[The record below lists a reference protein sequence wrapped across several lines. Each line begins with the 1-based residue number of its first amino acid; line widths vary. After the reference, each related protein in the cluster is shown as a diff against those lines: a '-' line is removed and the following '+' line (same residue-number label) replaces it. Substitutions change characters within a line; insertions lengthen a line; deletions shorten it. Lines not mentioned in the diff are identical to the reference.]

1 VEKQSLSTR
10 KGGKKKWAVLVVF
23 TAVSI
28 LAVTFWLYLPQYLK
42 LQEIVNRMSH
52 TPNGMP

>member
-1 VEKQSLSTR
+1 MQMSKE
-10 KGGKKKWAVLVVF
+10 KWAVLVVF
-23 TAVSI
+23 AVVAI
-28 LAVTFWLYLPQYLK
+28 LAVALWLYLPQYLK